1 MPNYEFREQHNMN
14 QTIIDQI
21 RDFKKGDAKAFE
33 RLFEIY
39 HKRLYGF
46 ILKLTRSK
54 ADSEEIVQ
62 DAFMKVWINRA
73 NFNESYP
80 FDAYLFKIAK
90 NSFISHTRRQI
101 NKRIFEDHLSLF
113 TEQANESADE
123 QIIFKETALIVDS
136 LINSMP
142 PKRKEIFYLQ
152 KKEGLSRKEISERL
166 NVSLVTIDSHL
177 MKANKQFAEGLK
189 KYGLLTIILFF

>member
-1 MPNYEFREQHNMN
+1 MPAANDE
-14 QTIIDQI
+14 ILLI
-21 RDFKKGDAKAFE
+21 RDFKKGNAKAFE

-46 ILKLTRSK
+46 ILKLTGSK

-62 DAFMKVWINRA
+62 DTFIKIWINRT
-73 NFNESYP
+73 NFNESYR
-80 FDAYLFKIAK
+80 FDAYLFRIAK

-101 NKRIFEDHLSLF
+101 NKRIFEDHLYLF
-113 TEQANESADE
+113 ADQADESADE
-123 QIIFKETALIVDS
+123 QIIFKETGLIVDI

-142 PKRKEIFYLQ
+142 PKRKEIFCLQ
-152 KKEGLSRKEISERL
+152 KKEGLSRKEISQRL

-177 MKANKQFAEGLK
+177 MKANKQFTEGLK
-189 KYGLLTIILFF
+189 KYGLLAIVLFL